1 VSKRQ
6 KDRNIAV
13 KVREILKS
21 KRFERSRCN
30 NFCKIDATKRLPT
43 VRMGVVSK
51 HGDD

>member
-21 KRFERSRCN
+21 KRVERPGCN
-30 NFCKIDATKRLPT
+30 NFCKINAAKRLPA
-43 VRMGVVSK
+43 VRVGVASK
-51 HGDD
+51 HGGD